1 MYFNYRLKASIFY
14 IIVIATIIA
23 TVVFFTQK
31 SLISIK
37 EKEKALELKKEKI
50 EELNRRKMQLTT
62 KIDRL
67 KNDREYILS
76 YAKTFGY
83 LDTSK
88 NEKIIK
94 IIRDEKSDI
103 NIYNNKKEDVEY
115 TDKSSSENYIN
126 VKALIAI
133 AILITICFAFYILIT
148 RKDQLIK
155 HS

>member
-126 VKALIAI
+126 VKALIVI

-148 RKDQLIK
+148 RKHQLIK

>member
-31 SLISIK
+31 SLISLK

-148 RKDQLIK
+148 RKHQLIK

>member
-148 RKDQLIK
+148 RKHQLIK

>member
-31 SLISIK
+31 SLISLK

-126 VKALIAI
+126 VKALIVI

-148 RKDQLIK
+148 RKHQLIK